1 MVVLSC
7 KTVREIISIK
17 RPDTSF
23 FLACLVDIGWFAA
36 MYPISIEKHQLEA
49 RTTKMATPPYIIAFN
64 YCIVALRQEISTLA
78 VQGNKY
84 ITINMAGPPQNI
96 WMFSITVE
104 HKSSCNTL
112 SKNITNYLFWVLW
125 TYLATFIKSNNPNL

>member
-1 MVVLSC
+1 
-7 KTVREIISIK
+7 
-17 RPDTSF
+17 
-23 FLACLVDIGWFAA
+23 

-49 RTTKMATPPYIIAFN
+49 RTTKMATPPYINAFN

-96 WMFSITVE
+96 
-104 HKSSCNTL
+104 
-112 SKNITNYLFWVLW
+112 
-125 TYLATFIKSNNPNL
+125 